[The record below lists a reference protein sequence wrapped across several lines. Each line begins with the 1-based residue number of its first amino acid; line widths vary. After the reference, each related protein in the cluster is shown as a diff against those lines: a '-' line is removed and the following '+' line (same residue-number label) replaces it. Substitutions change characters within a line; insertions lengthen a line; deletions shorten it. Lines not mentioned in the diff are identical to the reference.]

1 MKIFKYICY
10 FIFFL
15 LFANSLNAKIE
26 IIYKVNNEIITNIDI
41 ENEKKY
47 LIFLRPSLNKI
58 PNNELSN
65 LAENSLI
72 REIIKKKELDRVFNK
87 KIDSKFINEIK
98 SNLLKFKKVKNEKEF
113 KELLK
118 KNKINYKKIIEKIKY
133 EALWNE
139 LIYRKYSSS
148 VKINK
153 KKLQNSLEIKL
164 LNTKKYELNLS
175 EILFEVDVNE
185 DFENKYNKIK
195 LYINNNDFK
204 TAAIKYSIANSS
216 NKGGEIGWIKE
227 TLLSPEILKILDK
240 KEIGS
245 ITRPIKYPNGYLL
258 LKINEK
264 KEMKQTIDKEKE
276 LSDLI
281 KFEKNKQLN
290 QFSLLLYKKLKQNVV
305 INEF

>member
-1 MKIFKYICY
+1 
-10 FIFFL
+10 
-15 LFANSLNAKIE
+15 LNAKIE

-58 PNNELSN
+58 PSKEMTN

-87 KIDSKFINEIK
+87 KIDSKFIKEIE
-98 SNLLKFKKVKNEKEF
+98 SNLFKFKKVKNEKEF

-118 KNKINYKKIIEKIKY
+118 KNKMSYKKIVEKMKY

-139 LIYRKYSSS
+139 LIYMKYNSSI
-148 VKINK
+148 KINK
-153 KKLQNSLEIKL
+153 KKLRNSLEIKL

-175 EILFEVDVNE
+175 EILFEVDVDE

-195 LYINNNDFK
+195 LYIKNNDFK

-216 NKGGEIGWIKE
+216 TKGGEIGWIKE
-227 TLLSPEILKILDK
+227 TLLSQEILKILNK
-240 KEIGS
+240 KKIGS

-258 LKINEK
+258 LKINKK

-290 QFSLLLYKKLKQNVV
+290 QFSLLLYKKLKQNIV

>member
-15 LFANSLNAKIE
+15 LFANNLNAKIE

-41 ENEKKY
+41 ENEKNY

-58 PNNELSN
+58 PNKELTN
-65 LAENSLI
+65 LAKNSLI

-118 KNKINYKKIIEKIKY
+118 KNKINYEKIIEKMKY

-139 LIYRKYSSS
+139 LIYRKYNSS

-153 KKLQNSLEIKL
+153 QKLRNSLEIKL
-164 LNTKKYELNLS
+164 LNNKKYELNLS
-175 EILFEVDVNE
+175 EILFELDAGE

-216 NKGGEIGWIKE
+216 TKGGEIGWIKE
-227 TLLSPEILKILDK
+227 TLLSPEILKILNK

-264 KEMKQTIDKEKE
+264 KEMKLKIDKEKE

-290 QFSLLLYKKLKQNVV
+290 QFSLLLYKKLKQNMV

>member
-15 LFANSLNAKIE
+15 LFANNLNAKIE

-41 ENEKKY
+41 ENEKNY

-58 PNNELSN
+58 PNKELTN

-118 KNKINYKKIIEKIKY
+118 KNKINYEKIIEKMKY

-139 LIYRKYSSS
+139 LIYRKYNSS

-153 KKLQNSLEIKL
+153 QKLRNSLEIKL
-164 LNTKKYELNLS
+164 LNNKKYELNLS
-175 EILFEVDVNE
+175 EILFELDVGE

-216 NKGGEIGWIKE
+216 TKGGEIGWIKE
-227 TLLSPEILKILDK
+227 TLLSPEILKILNK

-264 KEMKQTIDKEKE
+264 KEMKLKIDKEKE

-290 QFSLLLYKKLKQNVV
+290 QFSLLLYKKLKQNMV

>member
-1 MKIFKYICY
+1 M
-10 FIFFL
+10 
-15 LFANSLNAKIE
+15 
-26 IIYKVNNEIITNIDI
+26 
-41 ENEKKY
+41 
-47 LIFLRPSLNKI
+47 
-58 PNNELSN
+58 
-65 LAENSLI
+65 
-72 REIIKKKELDRVFNK
+72 
-87 KIDSKFINEIK
+87 
-98 SNLLKFKKVKNEKEF
+98 
-113 KELLK
+113 
-118 KNKINYKKIIEKIKY
+118 
-133 EALWNE
+133 
-139 LIYRKYSSS
+139 
-148 VKINK
+148 
-153 KKLQNSLEIKL
+153 EIKL

>member
-15 LFANSLNAKIE
+15 LFANNLNAKIE

-41 ENEKKY
+41 ENEKNY

-58 PNNELSN
+58 PNKELTN

-118 KNKINYKKIIEKIKY
+118 KNKINYEKIIEKMKY

-139 LIYRKYSSS
+139 LIYRKYNSS

-153 KKLQNSLEIKL
+153 QKLRNSLEIKL
-164 LNTKKYELNLS
+164 LNNKKYELNLS
-175 EILFEVDVNE
+175 EILFELDVGEN
-185 DFENKYNKIK
+185 FENKYNKIK

-216 NKGGEIGWIKE
+216 TKGGEIGWIKE
-227 TLLSPEILKILDK
+227 TLLSPEILKILNK

-264 KEMKQTIDKEKE
+264 KEMKLKIDKEKE

-290 QFSLLLYKKLKQNVV
+290 QFSLLLYKKLKQNMV

>member
-1 MKIFKYICY
+1 MLFY
-10 FIFFL
+10 FFL

-47 LIFLRPSLNKI
+47 LIFLRPNLKKI

-227 TLLSPEILKILDK
+227 TLLSPLLIKNLKNLK
-240 KEIGS
+240 NNQ
-245 ITRPIKYPNGYLL
+245 ITRPIRYPNGYLC
-258 LKINEK
+258 
-264 KEMKQTIDKEKE
+264 
-276 LSDLI
+276 
-281 KFEKNKQLN
+281 
-290 QFSLLLYKKLKQNVV
+290 
-305 INEF
+305 